1 MEKESFVTIK
11 SLKSRGHVMNL
22 LISKVVSSV
31 VQIILF
37 ALIPFIWWLITARKK
52 MSFFK
57 WIGLKKPAGTKFI
70 LWTTGISAAFML
82 VSYFVLSSF
91 LCIEISTSDF
101 AGLGISALPAIIV
114 YAVFNTALPEE
125 ILFRGF
131 ILKRIANKFGFAAG
145 NTIQALIFGIV
156 HGIMFFT
163 VAGPVKALL
172 IILFTGIIGWFMG
185 YINEKKSDGSIIPSW
200 IIHSIA
206 NIFSGLC
213 SAFLLFA

>member
-1 MEKESFVTIK
+1 
-11 SLKSRGHVMNL
+11 MNL
-22 LISKVVSSV
+22 LISKAVSSV

-70 LWTTGISAAFML
+70 LWTTGIPAAFML
-82 VSYFVLSSF
+82 VSLFVLTS
-91 LCIEISTSDF
+91 LKGIEMATSDF

-213 SAFLLFA
+213 SAFLLFT

>member
-1 MEKESFVTIK
+1 
-11 SLKSRGHVMNL
+11 
-22 LISKVVSSV
+22 
-31 VQIILF
+31 
-37 ALIPFIWWLITARKK
+37 
-52 MSFFK
+52 
-57 WIGLKKPAGTKFI
+57 
-70 LWTTGISAAFML
+70 ML
-82 VSYFVLSSF
+82 VSFFVLTS
-91 LCIEISTSDF
+91 LKGIEMATSDF

-206 NIFSGLC
+206 NIFSSLC